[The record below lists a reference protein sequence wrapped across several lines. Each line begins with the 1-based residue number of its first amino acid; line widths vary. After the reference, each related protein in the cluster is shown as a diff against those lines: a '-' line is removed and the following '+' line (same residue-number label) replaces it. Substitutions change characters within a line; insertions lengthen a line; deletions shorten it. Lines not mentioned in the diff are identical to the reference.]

1 MRRPSASDGAPGH
14 VAPDGAPGHV
24 APDGAP
30 GHVAPDGAPGH
41 VALVGPTASGKS
53 ALALEL
59 ARRRPEAE
67 LVSVDSM
74 CVYREMD
81 IGTAK
86 PSTAERAEVPYHLVD
101 LVDPDEEFT
110 LSRFQSEARTV
121 LGGVEDRCHRAVL
134 VGGTGLYLRA
144 VVDQLSVPGRF
155 PDVAAAL
162 EAEAQTPGGTQRL
175 HSRLMALDPTAAAR
189 MEPTNRRRVVR
200 ALEVTMGAGRP
211 FSSFGPGLEAYPPTP
226 FTLVGIRFDRAV
238 HDARIERRF
247 ADLLDRGFVDEVR
260 ALARRPRGLSRTA
273 RQALGYRELL
283 AHVEEGVALDDAV
296 AEAKR
301 RTRAFARRQWAWFRR
316 DPRISWLDP
325 DGDLLAQLLGLWDA
339 SPTAPPHSG
348 TGVGG
353 EVGD

>member
-1 MRRPSASDGAPGH
+1 VRRPSASDTAPGH

-24 APDGAP
+24 APEGAL
-30 GHVAPDGAPGH
+30 GH

-53 ALALEL
+53 ALALAL
-59 ARRRPEAE
+59 ARRRPGAE

-86 PSTAERAEVPYHLVD
+86 PSAAERAEVPYHLVD
-101 LVDPDEEFT
+101 LVDPDQEYT
-110 LSRFQSEARTV
+110 LSRFQSEARVV
-121 LGGVEDRCHRAVL
+121 LGGVEDRRHRAVL

-155 PDVAAAL
+155 PEVAAAL

-175 HSRLMALDPTAAAR
+175 HSRLMVLDPTAAAR
-189 MEPTNRRRVVR
+189 MEPTNSRRVVR

-226 FTLVGIRFDRAV
+226 FTLVGIRFDPAI
-238 HDARIERRF
+238 HDARIEQRF

-260 ALARRPRGLSRTA
+260 ALARRPGGLSRTA

-283 AHVEEGVALDDAV
+283 AHVEEGVALDDAI

-339 SPTAPPHSG
+339 SSTAPQHSG
-348 TGVGG
+348 TAVGG